1 MRCMSEHPQLL
12 SVALIPL
19 ALLLGNPPA
28 GQQAASRAL
37 ITVRTLVIDGMG
49 TRTVDT
55 DTARV
60 PFGHKGILT
69 KKVPYAGPP
78 LSYRLAV
85 TAGPPQEAG
94 IPLTLSTDVWTG
106 DASPIPPDDRIDH
119 REEATVVSPEGSYLL
134 EVEHDD
140 ATDRRVMLSITA
152 RPIGENEELPA
163 MPPADTAGRVQFLLE
178 ISRQQGG
185 VADPPDQQRL
195 ATIVGRPVTYSSGV
209 ILPGKAKQGAT
220 SGERIATVGLTVV
233 LTAERASGDLV
244 TVRLELSGADYV
256 DEQRTRLEPLR
267 HADVRTV
274 TSGTTFEVVL
284 TLPLATP
291 EAAPGLRPVTY
302 RIAVTPSLG

>member
-1 MRCMSEHPQLL
+1 MLEHSQLL
-12 SVALIPL
+12 PAALIGL
-19 ALLLGNPPA
+19 ALAVGTPPA
-28 GQQAASRAL
+28 GQQAPSRAL

-69 KKVPYAGPP
+69 KKVAYAGPP

-94 IPLTLSTDVWTG
+94 IPLSFSTDVWTG
-106 DASPIPPDDRIDH
+106 EASPMPPPDRMDH
-119 REEATVVSPEGSYLL
+119 REEATVVSPQGSYLL
-134 EVEHDD
+134 EVEHDE

-152 RPIGENEELPA
+152 RPIGENEEMPPL
-163 MPPADTAGRVQFLLE
+163 PPADTAGRVQFLLE

-185 VADPPDQQRL
+185 APDQPDRQLL
-195 ATIVGRPVTYSSGV
+195 ATIIGRPVTYSSGV
-209 ILPGKAKQGAT
+209 ILPGKAQESSA
-220 SGERIATVGLTVV
+220 SGERTLTVGLTVV

-267 HADVRTV
+267 YDDVRTV
-274 TSGTTFEVVL
+274 SSGATFEVTV
-284 TLPLATP
+284 TLPPGSP
-291 EAAPGLRPVTY
+291 EAAPGFQPVTY
-302 RIAVTPSLG
+302 RIAVTSSLG